1 MQTKCDVCKKD
12 CACKGCTKNNTCKY
26 VSNDQCKVVVTCG
39 MRKSWADDIMKKIYG
54 KGVIVWHT
62 KIVKGMLTQLP
73 GLQWQQQPKKNRT
86 LKN

>member
-12 CACKGCTKNNTCKY
+12 CVCKGCTKNNTCKY

-39 MRKSWADDIMKKIYG
+39 M
-54 KGVIVWHT
+54 
-62 KIVKGMLTQLP
+62 LTQLP